1 MAAGWPILNTIAPR
15 VPARACWNQ
24 PKILAAVMKTLLT
37 VILATIVGVVTG
49 VGIAALQIAIAPWD
63 GNPDGAGRGTTVVVR
78 TGGPTPRVVV
88 EQEEFE
94 FGAMDVTA
102 KASHNF
108 ILTNLGE
115 ATLELTAGETSCGCT
130 LSEIEDPR
138 IAPGESGKVTV
149 KWTADKG
156 EGPYTQT
163 ATIETNDPARPRVT
177 LTVSGVITR
186 VLRPVPT
193 ELVFGHVSAGR
204 PATGQ
209 VRLLCYLD
217 VPLEVLG
224 CDLIDERTEKHFHV
238 TFEPIAADQLEEERT
253 EQEKLDKEGSVGE
266 EGKSGG
272 EESPRSG
279 YLLNVTVKPGLPLG
293 VFRQTILVRTNLQ
306 SIPTVEIPVTGTV
319 VGDISIVGRGWDE
332 EHGLLNLDTVSSRE
346 GAQRQL
352 LLIARGPLSREI
364 QFDLERVDP
373 DLLRVDQQK
382 LKETRV
388 IGSGTVTQTP
398 LIIRIPKGSRR
409 ANYLGAK
416 FGEILIK
423 TSHPDI
429 PLLRIR
435 VRFAV
440 EG

>member
-1 MAAGWPILNTIAPR
+1 MAAGWRILNTVAPR
-15 VPARACWNQ
+15 ATARACWSQ
-24 PKILAAVMKTLLT
+24 PKILAAVMKTLLA

-63 GNPDGAGRGTTVVVR
+63 GDPDGAGRGTTVGAR

-88 EQEEFE
+88 KQEEFE
-94 FGAMDVTA
+94 FGAMDVNA
-102 KASHNF
+102 KASHDF
-108 ILTNLGE
+108 IVTNLGE
-115 ATLELTAGETSCGCT
+115 VALELTAGETSCGCT

-138 IAPGESGKVTV
+138 ISPGESGKVTV

-163 ATIETNDPARPRVT
+163 ATIETNDPARPRIT

-186 VLRPVPT
+186 VVRPVPT
-193 ELVFGHVSAGR
+193 ELVLGHVSAGR
-204 PATGQ
+204 PVAGQ

-217 VPLEVLG
+217 VPLELSS
-224 CDLIDERTEKHFHV
+224 CDLMDERTEKHFHV
-238 TFEPIAADQLEEERT
+238 TFEPIAADQLEEERPK
-253 EQEKLDKEGSVGE
+253 QGKLGKEGGVGE
-266 EGKSGG
+266 EGKPGKK
-272 EESPRSG
+272 ESPQSG

-319 VGDISIVGRGWDE
+319 VGDISIVGRDWDE
-332 EHGLLNLDTVSSRE
+332 EHGVLTLDTVNSRD

-352 LLIARGPLSREI
+352 LLVARGPLSREVR
-364 QFDLERVDP
+364 FDLERVDP

-382 LKETRV
+382 LKETSV

-423 TSHPDI
+423 TNHPDI